1 MATTANS
8 TINIADLDFDLI
20 KSSLKS
26 YLQNQTQF
34 TDYNFDG
41 SVISKVLDLLAYNT
55 HYNSFYLNMVAN
67 EMFLDTALKRSS
79 VISHAK
85 LLNYTPYSAAC
96 SKALIDIT
104 FNGVGL
110 NSSFTI
116 PKYTKFYSK
125 ALDGINFPFVTADS
139 YTVNTN
145 VLGNAVFKNIA
156 IHQGQPVTYSYT
168 VNSVSYPQT
177 FKLPDS
183 NIDTNTIIVNVF
195 DSSTSLISTVYTRAD
210 ELLSLDGNST
220 VYFLQESLDGFYE
233 IYFGDNV
240 LGKQLLN
247 NNVVSISYLITDSY
261 KGNSISSFTLM
272 DNIGNYSSVNMT
284 TTQPSS
290 GGRIK
295 ESIDSIKYQAPK
307 SFSAQNR
314 AVTKEDY
321 ITKIQQNKL
330 GYTFDAV
337 NVWGGEQNIPP
348 VYGQVFVCIK
358 PTGGYLLT
366 DTQKQK
372 LIENVIKPISVM
384 TVEPTIVDPDYT
396 YVKLNITVVYDPKL
410 TSLTSAQIQSS
421 VKTSVL
427 NFVNST
433 LNTFNSTFMSSELNS
448 VILNTDNSIMTNE
461 IGIQLQK
468 KFSPNLTNP
477 STYNLYFGAPLKKG
491 LFSEGV
497 ASSPGMQFRDKI
509 NLSTIIDGIY
519 LEEVPSY
526 TVGIESISIINPGFG
541 YQTAPTVTILG
552 DGTGATAEAIM
563 TASGS
568 IRTINIT
575 NAGSGYTSAIVKI
588 SPANNDTTGQL
599 GAAVANL
606 QGRYGTLRLYYN
618 NTENVKTVYS
628 NNIGTIDYLTGTV
641 TLNSFAPID
650 IDDPLG
656 QLTITTTPTTSIFS
670 SSYNRIITLD
680 LFDSNAITVNVLTKT

>member
-41 SVISKVLDLLAYNT
+41 SVISTVLDLLAYNT

-85 LLNYTPYSAAC
+85 LLNYTPYSVAC
-96 SKALIDIT
+96 SKALVNIT

-125 ALDGINFPFVTADS
+125 ALDGINFPFVTTDS
-139 YTVNTN
+139 YTVNTDSS
-145 VLGNAVFKNIA
+145 GNAVFNNLA
-156 IHQGQPVTYSYT
+156 IYQGQPVTYSYT
-168 VNSVSYPQT
+168 VNSTSFPQT
-177 FKLPDS
+177 FKLPDA

-195 DSSTSLISTVYTRAD
+195 DSSTTSTSTVYYRAD
-210 ELLSLDGNST
+210 ELLTLDGNST

-233 IYFGDNV
+233 IYFGDNI

-247 NNVVSISYLITDSY
+247 NNVVSISYLITDSNI
-261 KGNSISSFTLM
+261 GNSISSFSLM
-272 DNIGNYSSVNMT
+272 DNIGNYSSINIT

-290 GGRIK
+290 GGRAK
-295 ESIDSIKYQAPK
+295 ESIGSIKYQAPK
-307 SFSAQNR
+307 SFAAQNR

-321 ITKIQQNKL
+321 ITKIQQNTL
-330 GYTFDAV
+330 GYPFDAV
-337 NVWGGEQNIPP
+337 NVWGGEQNNPP
-348 VYGQVFVCIK
+348 VYGQVFICIK

-366 DTQKQK
+366 DTQKQR
-372 LIENVIKPISVM
+372 LIEDVIKPISVM
-384 TVEPTIVDPDYT
+384 TVEPTILDPDYT

-421 VKTSVL
+421 VKSSVFS
-427 NFVNST
+427 FVNST

-448 VILNTDNSIMTNE
+448 VILNSDNSIITNE
-461 IGIQLQK
+461 IDIQLQK
-468 KFSPNLTNP
+468 KFSPNLTN
-477 STYNLYFGAPLKKG
+477 STTYNLYFGAPLKKG

-497 ASSPGMQFRDKI
+497 SSSPGMQFRDKL

-519 LEEVPSY
+519 LEEVPAY
-526 TVGIESISIINPGFG
+526 TVGIDSISIINPGFR
-541 YQTAPTVTILG
+541 YQTAPSVSILG
-552 DGTGATAEAIM
+552 DGVGATAEAIM
-563 TASGS
+563 TDSGS

-575 NAGSGYTSAIVKI
+575 NSGSGYTSAIVKI
-588 SPANNDTTGQL
+588 TPADNDTTGQL

-618 NTENVKTVYS
+618 NSENVKTVYS
-628 NNIGTIDYLTGTV
+628 DNIGTIDYLTGLV

-650 IDDPLG
+650 VNDILG
-656 QLTITTTPTTSIFS
+656 QLTITATPSTSIFS

-680 LFDSNAITVNVLTKT
+680 LFDPNAINVNVITKS